1 MKRNVIFI
9 LFITLTTFVSGQNYS
24 FEEPETPTDWIA
36 SGGDVLSVTTEHFKD
51 GNQSLCWI
59 TNGNNSLRVNFVSF
73 LTNTSNGTRLQL
85 YSPEVTNDT
94 LIIEYYSALNLL
106 RRKAFYLINY
116 KGWRDFSRK
125 YTEFSTSNSSQDI
138 VSVKFTLKRTDTKVR
153 KIYFDKVDFNTTVAV
168 DRVVGN
174 QWVLDKNY
182 FSGNTEPVTINNF
195 DKDIPVQAAS
205 SQEIADLNLLR
216 NKLVRVPASPT
227 LTVLVQAR
235 SYVDGLN
242 IQRNTDGSVK
252 GKVINNFPEYL
263 TIDSITNIAVRLEV
277 LASDYLKNPTNS
289 TITTRFSN
297 YLDHILDQGIAEGCS
312 FAIASSNYTP
322 SRDIPARL
330 LNAINACTPEQKVE
344 LLKLVRWFTF
354 YGNMYYPESIYKTSL
369 VSDIIYLYLPHIMA
383 SAIFYP
389 DDNTAVRELKAF
401 RRFIE
406 RNTEYIPGGN
416 DILKPD
422 GTGFHHNTHYN
433 NYMYCY
439 QTWVEYMNY
448 LKGTQYRISP
458 EAYNRIKKAV
468 VSVYRMATNDV
479 NENHFFANS
488 LAGRNPFV
496 SGQKLYFN
504 KTLFQN
510 LISIGGDCMGTAM
523 DEELAGKY
531 NYFYKTNFYNVP
543 TSNQEG
549 FYQFNYSPIGI
560 YRKNNWVVTMRSP
573 TTKFWGAEI
582 YSNANRFGRYQSH
595 GTLEVLYDGSSL
607 AYSGEPT
614 NNTGGGWDWNMPQGA
629 TVVQYNTW
637 QDLMPN
643 RNLTDRFDQYTK
655 TKDFAG
661 ALSWGDC
668 GMFAADFDQI
678 DSWGSQ
684 RFTPTNLTFKKS
696 MFAFD
701 GMVISLGSNIS
712 SSGTYNSAWFT
723 STNLFQNIVT
733 GVNGNFVVNGNNV
746 TKPYNT
752 TLSSTTDNWF
762 VTPTGTGYFIPKGND
777 DIVVKYD
784 AQSTPKEDGSDYAS
798 PVTTLNAAKAYLNH
812 GVKPTSKNYSF
823 VVVPGTNT
831 TAMQAMTAQLQNNGG
846 SIYKINSQTST
857 LHSIIYLPAQ
867 INAYAFFDAVS
878 NISFG
883 KIKSCSSSLLILQK
897 ENIVDNKLSFA
908 VCNPNLK
915 PVTDPIFGWVS
926 SPSSITITLAGNWR
940 EETAI
945 EGVTFYPP
953 VNDETVV
960 SFNLKDGEPVY
971 FSAVNYYTK
980 VEDNKVNNW
989 FIYQKNNDNL
999 IIRFN
1004 ELDSSD
1010 RRISVY
1016 SIDGKLLKSQIS
1028 DGNSQQVIINTGD
1041 IAKGV
1046 NICTV
1051 SNIEVS
1057 KTFKWIN

>member
-1 MKRNVIFI
+1 
-9 LFITLTTFVSGQNYS
+9 
-24 FEEPETPTDWIA
+24 
-36 SGGDVLSVTTEHFKD
+36 
-51 GNQSLCWI
+51 
-59 TNGNNSLRVNFVSF
+59 
-73 LTNTSNGTRLQL
+73 
-85 YSPEVTNDT
+85 
-94 LIIEYYSALNLL
+94 
-106 RRKAFYLINY
+106 
-116 KGWRDFSRK
+116 
-125 YTEFSTSNSSQDI
+125 
-138 VSVKFTLKRTDTKVR
+138 
-153 KIYFDKVDFNTTVAV
+153 
-168 DRVVGN
+168 
-174 QWVLDKNY
+174 
-182 FSGNTEPVTINNF
+182 
-195 DKDIPVQAAS
+195 
-205 SQEIADLNLLR
+205 
-216 NKLVRVPASPT
+216 
-227 LTVLVQAR
+227 
-235 SYVDGLN
+235 
-242 IQRNTDGSVK
+242 
-252 GKVINNFPEYL
+252 
-263 TIDSITNIAVRLEV
+263 
-277 LASDYLKNPTNS
+277 
-289 TITTRFSN
+289 
-297 YLDHILDQGIAEGCS
+297 
-312 FAIASSNYTP
+312 
-322 SRDIPARL
+322 
-330 LNAINACTPEQKVE
+330 
-344 LLKLVRWFTF
+344 
-354 YGNMYYPESIYKTSL
+354 
-369 VSDIIYLYLPHIMA
+369 
-383 SAIFYP
+383 
-389 DDNTAVRELKAF
+389 
-401 RRFIE
+401 
-406 RNTEYIPGGN
+406 
-416 DILKPD
+416 
-422 GTGFHHNTHYN
+422 
-433 NYMYCY
+433 
-439 QTWVEYMNY
+439 
-448 LKGTQYRISP
+448 
-458 EAYNRIKKAV
+458 
-468 VSVYRMATNDV
+468 
-479 NENHFFANS
+479 
-488 LAGRNPFV
+488 
-496 SGQKLYFN
+496 
-504 KTLFQN
+504 
-510 LISIGGDCMGTAM
+510 
-523 DEELAGKY
+523 
-531 NYFYKTNFYNVP
+531 
-543 TSNQEG
+543 
-549 FYQFNYSPIGI
+549 
-560 YRKNNWVVTMRSP
+560 MRSP

-762 VTPTGTGYFIPKGND
+762 LTPTGTGYFIPKGND

-857 LHSIIYLPAQ
+857 LHSITYLPAQ